1 MLMFHCDKVTDGSMP
16 ALRVGRC
23 FGPSFNACDLNVDFL
38 VLVVVKFSAVSFLF
52 LGQLQLCNKKRDLC
66 PRPHRA

>member
-52 LGQLQLCNKKRDLC
+52 LGQ
-66 PRPHRA
+66 